1 MPGRDLLKEL
11 QGTIGMK
18 FDENLTY
25 LNDPGTKKLGF
36 CYLDKLTDGIF
47 ECIKETTTTVNDLS
61 CFVNFSNKENSDRLS
76 NLGKTKYINKNWN
89 LTGVTAE
96 QVIEF
101 INKSLEDYD
110 YIYIFMREHGNF
122 ELDFSLI
129 TKKDNAEVTFY
140 HTNGGHT
147 ITFTNIHPNKIKF
160 GNNWGDY
167 ATFRYNKSTNNWYLK
182 ADKGTIKL
190 S

>member
-1 MPGRDLLKEL
+1 MLL
-11 QGTIGMK
+11 
-18 FDENLTY
+18 DY
-25 LNDPGTKKLGF
+25 L
-36 CYLDKLTDGIF
+36 
-47 ECIKETTTTVNDLS
+47 
-61 CFVNFSNKENSDRLS
+61 LS

-96 QVIEF
+96 QVVEF

-110 YIYIFMREHGNF
+110 YIYIFMREYGNF

-140 HTNGGHT
+140 HTNGSHA
-147 ITFTNIHPNKIKF
+147 ITFTNTHPNKIKF
-160 GNNWGDY
+160 GNSWGNY
-167 ATFRYNKSTNNWYLK
+167 ATFRYNKSTNDWYLK
-182 ADKGTIKL
+182 ADKGTTKL